1 MEVDN
6 TSSEFGV
13 DEQEKFLQMNLSFIL
28 QSEIGSRLQSP
39 QDSDVDVDDM
49 VLREEDIDDG
59 DEEDS
64 FEIEDQYECDSQCN
78 EPCTNKKHVENKNFV
93 NIIEKALRDHKFDT
107 DSVESQKF
115 YEQIFQNPS
124 HKPIFMRQS
133 P

>member
-39 QDSDVDVDDM
+39 ENSDEGGDVDLDDM
-49 VLREEDIDDG
+49 VFREEEIDEG

-64 FEIEDQYECDSQCN
+64 FEIEDQYECTS
-78 EPCTNKKHVENKNFV
+78 
-93 NIIEKALRDHKFDT
+93 
-107 DSVESQKF
+107 
-115 YEQIFQNPS
+115 
-124 HKPIFMRQS
+124 
-133 P
+133 

>member
-1 MEVDN
+1 
-6 TSSEFGV
+6 
-13 DEQEKFLQMNLSFIL
+13 MNLSFIL

-39 QDSDVDVDDM
+39 QHSDVDVDDM
-49 VLREEDIDDG
+49 VLRDEDIDDG

-78 EPCTNKKHVENKNFV
+78 DPCTNKKHVENKNFV

-115 YEQIFQNPS
+115 YE
-124 HKPIFMRQS
+124 
-133 P
+133 